1 MIRLKR
7 KVMIGS
13 LSLSTFLIMSTAYAY
28 SDASLPLQNWYKTS
42 FQMGK
47 NEVNSKAI
55 RGLNESSQT
64 LKTVAD
70 EMLSSR
76 TANLKQVQDAQSQQA
91 KNRVEALNQDYVR
104 QIESKAEELATK
116 DGPAQFDKYVLA
128 SNQKLDREVDQMAA
142 QVLQELTLT
151 AGK

>member
-55 RGLNESSQT
+55 RGLNESRQT
-64 LKTVAD
+64 MKTVAD

-76 TANLKQVQDAQSQQA
+76 TASLKQVQDAQSQQA

-104 QIESKAEELATK
+104 QIESKAKELATK
-116 DGPAQFDKYVLA
+116 EGPAQFDQYVLA

-142 QVLQELTLT
+142 QVLQELTVT

>member
-55 RGLNESSQT
+55 RGLNESRQT
-64 LKTVAD
+64 MKTVAD

-76 TANLKQVQDAQSQQA
+76 TASLKQVQDAQSQQA

-104 QIESKAEELATK
+104 QIESKAEELATQEGSSPL
-116 DGPAQFDKYVLA
+116 DQYVLA

-142 QVLQELTLT
+142 QVLQELTVT

>member
-55 RGLNESSQT
+55 RGLNESRQT
-64 LKTVAD
+64 MKTVAD

-76 TANLKQVQDAQSQQA
+76 TASLKQVQDAQSQQA

-104 QIESKAEELATK
+104 QIESKAKELATK
-116 DGPAQFDKYVLA
+116 EGPAH
-128 SNQKLDREVDQMAA
+128 
-142 QVLQELTLT
+142 LTNMFLLRT
-151 AGK
+151 RSWTVKWIKWPPRCFRS